1 MPALYAVPVN
11 HIQPRTSALVGVL
24 LAASLTLT
32 GCSGMLGG
40 GGAGGTG
47 GGGQSGSSG
56 GGSTSTDPGTD
67 GGSDSGDGAGLE
79 GYEGKPATFPGDVP
93 IIDGQ
98 IPFGVDLGT
107 GWTVIVATDDI
118 AAAYQDAES
127 RLTGAGYTSD
137 LSSTTAD
144 GSFGSFENDKYTIQ
158 VTATDSADYGPSVT
172 YVVVLKG

>member
-1 MPALYAVPVN
+1 MN

-67 GGSDSGDGAGLE
+67 GGSDSGDGTGTGLE

-93 IIDGQ
+93 IIDGE

-107 GWTVIVATDDI
+107 GWTVIVVADDI

-127 RLTGAGYTSD
+127 RLTGAGYTSQ
-137 LSSTTAD
+137 LSSTTDD